1 MIQKCLYIYIELVAS
16 QIRPMRNLIL
26 SRTANSAR
34 RTQILQTTL
43 PRSSTL
49 NEYQELRICVSKK
62 GASIVFENSAVWS
75 NWLPS
80 FIITHNSKEI
90 SLKVQHLPK
99 RNCKA
104 PEKKAVMIAK
114 CSKIAGFSKLRSV
127 PQSQFGSL
135 CKLTTKYDYVI
146 GFMGQPF

>member
-1 MIQKCLYIYIELVAS
+1 MAS

-90 SLKVQHLPK
+90 TLKFSIYLKEIARHQK
-99 RNCKA
+99 KGCYDCQMQQNCRIFKI
-104 PEKKAVMIAK
+104 KI
-114 CSKIAGFSKLRSV
+114 CSVVTIWV
-127 PQSQFGSL
+127 
-135 CKLTTKYDYVI
+135 
-146 GFMGQPF
+146 FM

>member
-1 MIQKCLYIYIELVAS
+1 MIGGIFRENDLEMSLYIYIELVAS

-90 SLKVQHLPK
+90 TLKV
-99 RNCKA
+99 
-104 PEKKAVMIAK
+104 
-114 CSKIAGFSKLRSV
+114 
-127 PQSQFGSL
+127 
-135 CKLTTKYDYVI
+135 
-146 GFMGQPF
+146 